1 MFRKTKIVCT
11 LGPSTDKEG
20 VLKRLIE
27 EGMNVARFNFSHGDH
42 EEQLGRLQM
51 LQKLRKELK
60 RPVAALLDTKG
71 PEIRLRDFTDGKV
84 ELKDGQTFTLTT
96 DEIMGDAKRVSITYK
111 NLPEDVKPGD
121 RILIDDGLIGM
132 EVKEI
137 KVTSG
142 AKADKDGNK
151 PKDIICQVLN
161 GGVISNRKGVNVP
174 NVELSMPYI
183 SEKDYGDIV
192 FAVEHDYDFIAAS
205 FVRTADDVLAIRK
218 ILAEKGGEDIN
229 IIAKIENMQ
238 GVQNIDDIIRV
249 SDGIMVARG
258 DMGVEIPLEDV
269 PVIQKMI
276 IKKVYDAGKKV
287 ITATQMLDSMMKH
300 PRPTRAE
307 ATDVANAIYDGTSA
321 IMLSGETAAGMYPI
335 EALKTMVRIAVRTEQ
350 DINYLQRFKMRKTM
364 SNPDVTN
371 AISHAT
377 CTMAGD
383 LNAAAIITVTKS
395 GRTARMVSKY
405 RPNCPIIGGC
415 LTEKIYR
422 QLALSWGVIPL
433 MIEEK
438 TQAEELFDY
447 AVDAAE
453 AAGIISKGDV
463 VVLTA
468 GVPLG
473 VSGTT
478 NLIKVQVAGHIL
490 VEGQGIGTQKISAN
504 LCVCHSDEDLKNFKV
519 GDIIVAK
526 DTSNAMMTQMREAS
540 GLIVEA
546 SGENCHAAIAGLSL
560 DRMTAAIIG
569 FSLNYAAY
577 FAEIY
582 RSGIQAIP
590 KGQYEAA
597 KVLGFNRSQTFFKI
611 ILPQV
616 VKIITPSLG
625 SECMT
630 LVKDTSLAHVIG
642 VMEIYVVAT
651 NQMARSRGMIYL
663 VVAGIFY
670 LIMNAIVSK
679 VFSVIEKRMN
689 YYR

>member
-11 LGPSTDKEG
+11 LGPATDNEN
-20 VLKRLIE
+20 VMRRLIE
-27 EGMNVARFNFSHGDH
+27 EGMNVARFNFSHGSH
-42 EEQLGRLQM
+42 EEQMGRLVM
-51 LQKLRKELK
+51 LRKLREEMK

-71 PEIRLRDFTDGKV
+71 PEIRLMEFADGKV
-84 ELKDGQTFTLTT
+84 ELKDGQMFTLTT
-96 DEIMGDAKRVSITYK
+96 EEIKGDATRVSITYK
-111 NLPEDVKPGD
+111 DLPKDVKVGS
-121 RILIDDGLIGM
+121 RILIDDGLIEM
-132 EVKEI
+132 EVAEI
-137 KVTSG
+137 KPTAG
-142 AKADKDGNK
+142 AKAKSGET
-151 PKDIICQVLN
+151 PMDIVCRVIN
-161 GGVISNRKGVNVP
+161 GGTVSNKKGVNVP

-183 SEKDYGDIV
+183 SEKDYSDIV
-192 FAVEHDYDFIAAS
+192 FAVENDYDFIAAS

-218 ILAEKGGEDIN
+218 ILEEKGGEDIN
-229 IIAKIENMQ
+229 IISKIENMQ
-238 GVQNIDDIIRV
+238 GVENIDDIIRV

-276 IKKVYDAGKKV
+276 IKKVCEAGKKV

-335 EALKTMVRIAVRTEQ
+335 EALKTMVRIAIRTEQ
-350 DINYLQRFKMRKTM
+350 DINYVQRFKQRKTM
-364 SNPDVTN
+364 CNPDVTN

-383 LNAAAIITVTKS
+383 LNAAAIITVSKS

-405 RPNCPIIGGC
+405 RPDCPIIGTC
-415 LTEKIYR
+415 LTDKVYR

-433 MIEEK
+433 LIEEK

-453 AAGIISKGDV
+453 SAGLIERGDV

-490 VEGQGIGTQKISAN
+490 VKGRGINDKKVSAN
-504 LCVCHSDEDLKNFKV
+504 LCVCHTEEGLKNFKV
-519 GDIIVAK
+519 GDIIVAS
-526 DTSNAMMTQMREAS
+526 DTNNHMMEQMRQAS

-546 SGENCHAAIAGLSL
+546 DSDSCHAAIAGLSL
-560 DRMTAAIIG
+560 DIPVLIG
-569 FSLNYAAY
+569 AKNALGVLKSSAY
-577 FAEIY
+577 VELDCK
-582 RSGIQAIP
+582 SG
-590 KGQYEAA
+590 
-597 KVLGFNRSQTFFKI
+597 
-611 ILPQV
+611 V
-616 VKIITPSLG
+616 VS
-625 SECMT
+625 
-630 LVKDTSLAHVIG
+630 A
-642 VMEIYVVAT
+642 
-651 NQMARSRGMIYL
+651 N
-663 VVAGIFY
+663 
-670 LIMNAIVSK
+670 
-679 VFSVIEKRMN
+679 
-689 YYR
+689 